1 MRGTFV
7 YVSLKLNQDE
17 IAAKYCVNKNI
28 TMCYGNCYIEKQLK
42 SIEKETES
50 NPQKGNSAKISF
62 IDIIH
67 KNTTVFEFH
76 SQVWESEVK
85 RFYTYSNSTA
95 QEYISAILHPPQFHT
110 I

>member
-1 MRGTFV
+1 
-7 YVSLKLNQDE
+7 
-17 IAAKYCVNKNI
+17 
-28 TMCYGNCYIEKQLK
+28 MCYGSCYIEKQLK

-50 NPQKGNSAKISF
+50 NPQKSTSAKISF

-85 RFYTYSNSTA
+85 RFYIYSNSTA
-95 QEYISAILHPPQFHT
+95 QEFISTILQPPQITT